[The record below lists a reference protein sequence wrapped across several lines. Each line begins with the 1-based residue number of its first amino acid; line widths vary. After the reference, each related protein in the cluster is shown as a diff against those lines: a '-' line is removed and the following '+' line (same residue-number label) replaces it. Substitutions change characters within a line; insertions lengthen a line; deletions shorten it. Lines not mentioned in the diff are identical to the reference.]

1 MNYDNAPKASFNITE
16 DALSLV
22 DMASSLLSGSPS
34 ATNIAPLASG
44 GGGGGGGGGAP
55 PGGGGGGGT
64 ATAPRGTQ
72 SDPIEMLWYKSP
84 GLYPISISVGG
95 EQYFF
100 TEPDR
105 IAVPDDRGLSDVRR
119 NADSEGKIP
128 IGVNPSSKYYP
139 KVRQS
144 VFPRVAAGT
153 LRTGVKQAQF
163 RRLLAWYG
171 YAWGSQEADHVRDL
185 QWAGDDAYENIW
197 PLERAHNNAANQIL
211 NQPVTYTDR
220 SGVVRTNVPLHTT
233 PLGLYFRI
241 AGIV

>member
-1 MNYDNAPKASFNITE
+1 
-16 DALSLV
+16 
-22 DMASSLLSGSPS
+22 
-34 ATNIAPLASG
+34 
-44 GGGGGGGGGAP
+44 
-55 PGGGGGGGT
+55 
-64 ATAPRGTQ
+64 
-72 SDPIEMLWYKSP
+72 MLWYKSP
-84 GLYPISISVGG
+84 GLYPISITVGT
-95 EQYFF
+95 ERYFF

-105 IAVPDDRGLSDVRR
+105 IAVPDDRGLADVRR

-185 QWAGDDAYENIW
+185 QWAGDDAYDNLW
-197 PLERAHNNAANQIL
+197 PLERVHNNAANQIL

-220 SGVVRTNVPLHTT
+220 GGVVRTNVPLSTT
-233 PLGLYFRI
+233 TLGLYFRI
-241 AGIV
+241 VGFA